1 MTSLLIEQCQVAPP
15 PHGGAA
21 ELTLPLT
28 YFDHMWFV
36 FGYMRRILF
45 YKLSISKLDF
55 VQNII
60 PTLKHS
66 LSLTLKHYTPLVG
79 NIACP
84 LNSSGYPELCYVTG
98 DSVSDTFTET
108 DMDFNHL
115 IDFIGLEV
123 NKKRKAQVL
132 ESLFDYL
139 RSVIKDPYKQG
150 TIIWDEMKQ
159 NMPEIGDI
167 IVIPPLDRVRGTFI
181 MERNNIVKLKNLIL
195 SRRPNLSYVTSF
207 TITCAYIW
215 TCLIKSKFAIEDEMI
230 DEDVMEIFGCV
241 ADCRSRLNP
250 PLPQSYFGN
259 CLVTIASKASRV
271 ELVGKEGFITAV
283 EVIGE
288 AIKSQMKDVE
298 LILNCSWYREFC
310 GINMKHTLS
319 VSGSPKFNLY
329 EVDFGWGRPEKIE
342 IISIDNS
349 SGISMSISKYK
360 DSHGDLEVG
369 LSLPKTRMN
378 AFVAIFNHGLSFL

>member
-167 IVIPPLDRVRGTFI
+167 IVIPPLDRVRDSI
-181 MERNNIVKLKNLIL
+181 P
-195 SRRPNLSYVTSF
+195 SRSTSR
-207 TITCAYIW
+207 
-215 TCLIKSKFAIEDEMI
+215 
-230 DEDVMEIFGCV
+230 G
-241 ADCRSRLNP
+241 
-250 PLPQSYFGN
+250 
-259 CLVTIASKASRV
+259 
-271 ELVGKEGFITAV
+271 AV
-283 EVIGE
+283 
-288 AIKSQMKDVE
+288 
-298 LILNCSWYREFC
+298 
-310 GINMKHTLS
+310 
-319 VSGSPKFNLY
+319 
-329 EVDFGWGRPEKIE
+329 
-342 IISIDNS
+342 
-349 SGISMSISKYK
+349 
-360 DSHGDLEVG
+360 
-369 LSLPKTRMN
+369 
-378 AFVAIFNHGLSFL
+378 